1 MNSGEIVKLIRE
13 KKGWS
18 RAKLADKTSVSAQTI
33 SNIESGSVSPRMDT
47 MLDIMRA
54 LDYEIIF
61 NPKYKG
67 DIRKYVYML

>member
-67 DIRKYVYML
+67 GYTDER

>member
-33 SNIESGSVSPRMDT
+33 ANIESGSVSPRMDT

-67 DIRKYVYML
+67 GYTDER